1 MKDDVVATEILGEE
15 DTASVDGCR
24 CQEPPVFGVRRS
36 TTLSLSVTKTS
47 EGKIDSS
54 IRVGLPL
61 RSRFVIDTCHSVLST
76 DCRNCIY
83 SNNVR

>member
-1 MKDDVVATEILGEE
+1 VKDDVVATEILGEE

-47 EGKIDSS
+47 EGKIDV
-54 IRVGLPL
+54 IDKGLPL
-61 RSRFVIDTCHSVLST
+61 RSWFVIDTCHSVLST
-76 DCRNCIY
+76 DCWNCVY